1 MITKSHAVRAVS
13 IYENLLVL
21 QLALESFER
30 GSSLEEKPQ
39 VRGMQALLKT
49 IVHNAD
55 YLAGDT
61 IEPDSHIDE

>member
-30 GSSLEEKPQ
+30 DSSLEEKPQ

-49 IVHNAD
+49 IVDNAD
-55 YLAGDT
+55 YLAGDS
-61 IEPDSHIDE
+61 IEPDSNIDE

>member
-30 GSSLEEKPQ
+30 DSSLEEKPQ

-49 IVHNAD
+49 IVDNAD

-61 IEPDSHIDE
+61 IDPDSDIDE

>member
-21 QLALESFER
+21 QLALEGFER
-30 GSSLEEKPQ
+30 NSTLEEMPQ
-39 VRGMQALLKT
+39 VRGMRTLLKT
-49 IVHNAD
+49 IVSDAD

>member
-30 GSSLEEKPQ
+30 DSTLEETPQ
-39 VRGMQALLKT
+39 VRGMRTLLKT
-49 IVHNAD
+49 IVTDAD
-55 YLAGDT
+55 YLAGDS
-61 IEPDSHIDE
+61 IEPDSNIDE